1 MDKATKII
9 VIASVLIII
18 ALAIFVFRGGEE
30 EETRQPDKVKVERPK
45 GRRPLGNADN
55 SGQMQEYVAS
65 TEESRQAMQSIAKA
79 FLSGDEDRIADAIIE
94 MESLGTED
102 MLALFDD
109 AMRIKNPD
117 YRRDVLTRLQALPHR
132 GAVAALARAVNDSDP
147 SVRQAAISA
156 LAMTEG
162 ILANEAE
169 NAKQAD
175 KGRLTLEDEDREQ
188 VAGAIRQAVNDSDP
202 EVRKEIMDSL
212 PLFSGDFQN
221 YGINTAIEANDREV
235 RSDALFLIQGSYNK
249 ETITAAMT
257 AIGDK
262 DKQISEQ
269 ATDFLHHILGQEFS
283 SAKEALEWWNQN
295 SYKYDYDLVE
305 QQEED

>member
-1 MDKATKII
+1 VDKATKII

-18 ALAIFVFRGGEE
+18 VLAVFVFRGGGDDEA
-30 EETRQPDKVKVERPK
+30 RRIDIAKVERPK
-45 GRRPLGNADN
+45 GRRPLGEAGKN
-55 SGQMQEYVAS
+55 GQMQEFVAS
-65 TEESRQAMQSIAKA
+65 SEESRQTMQNISKV
-79 FLSGDEDRIADAIIE
+79 FMSGDEERIADAIIE

-102 MLALFDD
+102 MLALFDA
-109 AMRIKNPD
+109 AMRIKNPE
-117 YRRDVLTRLQALPHR
+117 YRRDVLTRIQALPHR

-156 LAMTEG
+156 LAITEG
-162 ILANEAE
+162 TLANEAE
-169 NAKQAD
+169 NATGAD
-175 KGRLTLEDEDREQ
+175 KDRMTLEDEDKEQ
-188 VAGAIRQAVNDSDP
+188 VASAIRQAVNDSDP

-212 PLFSGDFQN
+212 PLFSADFQN
-221 YGINTAIEANDREV
+221 YGINTAIEANDKEV
-235 RSDALFLIQGSYNK
+235 RSDALVLVQGSYNK

-269 ATDFLHHILGQEFS
+269 AIDFLHHILGQEFS